1 MREPGREMLLDRQS
15 GDLSLVP
22 IIRNTELWLV
32 ATPAPLCHKDTAK
45 AQGTQT
51 PLLGA
56 FLAFRC
62 VFMAYG
68 WLPSTE
74 RRTGEDWRGLEVSPV
89 WQAGVARSPPD
100 LSLAPGS
107 GECAQ

>member
-32 ATPAPLCHKDTAK
+32 ATPAPLCLKDTAK

-68 WLPSTE
+68 
-74 RRTGEDWRGLEVSPV
+74 GLEVSTVCRLEWHGAPLTSL
-89 WQAGVARSPPD
+89 WPRVAENVPSDTHQSPPR
-100 LSLAPGS
+100 LR
-107 GECAQ
+107 